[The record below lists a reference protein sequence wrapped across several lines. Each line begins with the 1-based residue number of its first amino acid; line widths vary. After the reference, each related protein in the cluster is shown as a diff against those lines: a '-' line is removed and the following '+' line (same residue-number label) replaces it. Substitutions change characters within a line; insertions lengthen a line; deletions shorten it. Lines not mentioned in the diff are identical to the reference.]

1 MKNNKEVS
9 LAEEVEKVENEK
21 EELTPKESVKVENA
35 SSSEVI
41 SADIVGNE
49 NDLSL
54 ESKMDTI
61 NLNDDYDDDS
71 AMKKQD
77 SAKPEETSN
86 QLDEKIS
93 NTTAILDSNEST
105 SICTNLPTLTPI
117 TEAVMEQQSNKLE
130 NQSKS
135 NTTSQISIMV
145 SDPQKIGEG
154 MASYMVYSVT
164 TRTTLPYFRRQS
176 MSVNRRF
183 SDFLGLHSKLLMK
196 HAHSGRIIPPPPA
209 KSAVGT
215 AKVKMAKDD
224 TLQSMDFLAKRRAAL
239 ERYLQ
244 RTAQHPILCSDPDF
258 REFLELEADLP
269 RSTSTSAL
277 SGAGVKR
284 LFSLVGDTVQKMT
297 FRMEESDP
305 VGYLFNLDNILLQNL
320 IFFLLKFQTF
330 FSILS

>member
-1 MKNNKEVS
+1 MNTIDLN
-9 LAEEVEKVENEK
+9 
-21 EELTPKESVKVENA
+21 
-35 SSSEVI
+35 
-41 SADIVGNE
+41 DE
-49 NDLSL
+49 ND
-54 ESKMDTI
+54 
-61 NLNDDYDDDS
+61 YG
-71 AMKKQD
+71 AVKKQD
-77 SAKPEETSN
+77 SAKPEETNN
-86 QLDEKIS
+86 QLDEKVNNRS
-93 NTTAILDSNEST
+93 ESAVLDSNEST

-117 TEAVMEQQSNKLE
+117 TENNEQQSNKLE

-154 MASYMVYSVT
+154 MGSYMVYSVT
-164 TRTTLPYFRRQS
+164 TRTTLPFFRRQS

-183 SDFLGLHSKLLMK
+183 SDFLGLHSKLSMK
-196 HAHSGRIIPPPPA
+196 HSHSGRIIPPPPA

-244 RTAQHPILCSDPDF
+244 RTAEHPNLCSDPDF

-305 VGYLFNLDNILLQNL
+305 VGYFINHLNNL
-320 IFFLLKFQTF
+320 ILMNLMFFTKISNFLFYF
-330 FSILS
+330 ILNYAYHCNF